1 MTDRPKIALWFR
13 YGPADHAEL
22 FHAMPQIITA
32 LAEHCEVHYYGLQTT
47 TPIPEPIRANA
58 VLHFLPWHVDRTR
71 TLDKLIKTALW
82 LLCLPV
88 IALDCRRR
96 GVRAVYID
104 ETIPFTALLARLFF
118 GRAVAITVADFFADI
133 YFTGATAFIGRAI
146 RAIDLWSW
154 KRLPL
159 IFTRAATTRAFL
171 ARHGIDP
178 ARVHPVYDP
187 CDLFIY
193 GPLPADER
201 AAARRQFGYGPNDVV
216 LVHHGILHPNKGNDL
231 IIRAL
236 ANMRSE
242 FPHLRFLLI
251 GDGPEMGRLRHLVQ
265 ELNMTDVCTLTGW
278 LPTLTD
284 VCCALN
290 AGNVGL
296 VMRTG
301 AESDDFHMTG
311 ALVHAMAC
319 GLPILAARLGGV
331 SEVVMEDRN
340 GLLFAPTDMPEFQR
354 QLTRFIREP
363 DLRARCGQVAAEDAK
378 IYFDIQRV
386 TDATVQPLLRL
397 AGIDAVAILN
407 FPITCPSNT
416 PRSP

>member
-1 MTDRPKIALWFR
+1 MTERPKIALWFR
-13 YGPADHAEL
+13 YGPADHSEL
-22 FHAMPQIITA
+22 FHAMPQIIAA
-32 LAEHCEVHYYGLQTT
+32 LAEYCEVHYYGLRTA
-47 TPIPEPIRANA
+47 TPIPEAIRANA

-71 TLDKLIKTALW
+71 TRDKLIKTILW
-82 LLCLPV
+82 LLCLPA

-118 GRAVAITVADFFADI
+118 GRAVAITVADFFVDI
-133 YFTGATAFIGRAI
+133 YFTGITACIGRAI
-146 RAIDLWSW
+146 RAIDVWSW

-159 IFTRAATTRAFL
+159 IFTRAAATRTFL

-178 ARVHPVYDP
+178 TRVHPVYDP
-187 CDLFIY
+187 CDLSIY
-193 GPLPADER
+193 RPLPADER
-201 AAARRQFGYGPNDVV
+201 AAARDQFGYGPDDIV

-236 ANMRSE
+236 AEVRLE
-242 FPHLRFLLI
+242 FPHLRFLLV
-251 GDGPEMGRLRHLVQ
+251 GDGPEMDRLRRLVQ
-265 ELNMTDVCTLTGW
+265 ELNLTDVCTLTGW
-278 LPTLTD
+278 LPTLAD
-284 VCCALN
+284 VCRALN
-290 AGNVGL
+290 AGDIGL

-331 SEVVMEDRN
+331 CEVVEEGRN
-340 GLLFAPTDMPEFQR
+340 GLLFTPTDMAEFQR
-354 QLTRFIREP
+354 QLARFIREP
-363 DLRARCGQVAAEDAK
+363 DLRARCGQAAAEDAK
-378 IYFDIQRV
+378 IHFDVQRV

-397 AGIDAVAILN
+397 AGID
-407 FPITCPSNT
+407 T
-416 PRSP
+416 PVS